1 MANCGKHFPGHG
13 YVRADSHVDIPID
26 ERALEE
32 IILKD
37 AWPYEELNTVLSSVM
52 PAHVV
57 YNKVDTR
64 PAGFSK
70 TWLEDILRVK
80 MGFQGAIFSDDLSMA
95 GARQLDGEQL
105 TFVQA
110 AIHAIDA
117 GCDMV
122 LLCNQSIE
130 GPRCLGEPI
139 DEFLEGLENALA
151 QQLWSLRGVS
161 EDRRLSLLGR
171 GNSQSWSDL
180 MRDPEYIHALTLL
193 P

>member
-13 YVRADSHVDIPID
+13 YVRADSHVDIPVD
-26 ERALEE
+26 QRSLSE
-32 IILKD
+32 ILSKD
-37 AWPYEELNTVLSSVM
+37 AWPYEDLNTVLTSVM

-57 YNKVDTR
+57 YEQVDKR

-70 TWLEDILRVK
+70 LWLEEILRAQMK
-80 MGFQGAIFSDDLSMA
+80 FQGAVFSDDLSMA
-95 GARQLDGEQL
+95 GARQLDGQEL
-105 TFVQA
+105 TFLQA
-110 AIHAIDA
+110 ALHALAA

-130 GPRCLGEPI
+130 GKHSSGEPI
-139 DEFLEGLENALA
+139 DELLEGLETALT
-151 QQLWSLRGVS
+151 QGLWSPRGVS

-171 GNSQSWSDL
+171 TDPQNWSDL
-180 MRDPEYIHALTLL
+180 MTDPQYIHALTLL